1 VKSAKARLE
10 RLERK
15 AGCRARAHL
24 TVVALPGG
32 GACVPA
38 GTLIAL
44 PGGNAVPLPDEGVE
58 GELIALLKNFSQ
70 EGEPKPVLPDP
81 EKEIA
86 RQRAEGRKLILVDVP
101 YLCGQKH
108 ERDAR

>member
-1 VKSAKARLE
+1 MLKGDIAVKSAKARLE

-32 GACVPA
+32 GALVPA
-38 GTLIAL
+38 GTLIDL
-44 PGGNAVPLPDEGVE
+44 PGGNAVPLPDEGV
-58 GELIALLKNFSQ
+58 